1 MDSYRRSK
9 AQSILEKH
17 IDELGSIYEK
27 KKASLDQTEKDE
39 IKEKRKV
46 IIPNSIIITV
56 EPSISL
62 AINSSSRFEDIRRRT

>member
-27 KKASLDQTEKDE
+27 KEAEQKILDQKIKNLKAELEKLQN
-39 IKEKRKV
+39 KEKELATA
-46 IIPNSIIITV
+46 NSTSNYKYIK
-56 EPSISL
+56 SMGG
-62 AINSSSRFEDIRRRT
+62 